1 MAALVFLTFASGV
14 ADAVSYVGLG
24 RVFVANATGNVVF
37 LGFAAAGAQQLSV
50 LASLVALAGFLLGA
64 LAGGRIGEQL
74 SADRRRWLTTALGVE
89 LTLVAVAT
97 VIAIVAGHGGD
108 RRYLLIAPLGFALG
122 VQNATVRRLAV
133 PDMTT
138 TVLTLT
144 LTGLAADSRLAGGA
158 DVRWQ
163 RRAGSVALMLGGAL
177 VGALLVLHVGMPV
190 ALGVLLVAV
199 AAAALCVSGSLGKRT
214 S

>member
-1 MAALVFLTFASGV
+1 
-14 ADAVSYVGLG
+14 
-24 RVFVANATGNVVF
+24 
-37 LGFAAAGAQQLSV
+37 V

-74 SADRRRWLTTALGVE
+74 SADRRRWLTTALALE
-89 LTLVAVAT
+89 LTLVALAT
-97 VIAIVAGHGGD
+97 VIAIVVGHGGD
-108 RRYLLIAPLGFALG
+108 RRYLLIAPLSFALG
-122 VQNATVRRLAV
+122 LQNATVRRLAV

-163 RRAGSVALMLGGAL
+163 RRAASVGLMLGGAV
-177 VGALLVLHVGMPV
+177 VGAVLVLHVGMPV

-199 AAAALCVSGSLGKRT
+199 AAAAACVNGWLGKQVF
-214 S
+214 